1 MRLNRHHPPLLQDR
15 PKAGPSK
22 VRPRICWMRCLGVPS
37 KCWLCSTTCVF
48 LLPTTRPSGT
58 FAGRKFSKR
67 FLAPF
72 AVRLGSPLFAASAAI
87 FRRCRSKDTPCFL
100 LLRLSSMVNLYRSLG
115 HLSSYSFGLAIFA
128 RKTLSVDEVGEHFV
142 HRQRNSIIGANNATI
157 GRNLQYIQFHLADKP
172 VTVIN
177 MHGLWNGK
185 GKTDSPKRL
194 EQSRKVKGFLETI
207 SGAKILC
214 GDLNVLPTTQSL
226 ALLEQDLRN
235 LVKAYGIT
243 STRSPFYQQPDRFA
257 DYVLVSP
264 DVQVEGF
271 QVLDEEVSDHSPL
284 LLTFRRD
291 LAHDTSQT

>member
-1 MRLNRHHPPLLQDR
+1 MASLRLETLNIWGGRLYQSLLAHVHRQASTVDIFCFQEVYSTHSHHLFTREVEDTIPGPYPSNDLPERANIYRELLEALPDFAGYFSSCQDR
-15 PKAGPSK
+15 HAYSGP
-22 VRPRICWMRCLGVPS
+22 VDFDL
-37 KCWLCSTTCVF
+37 
-48 LLPTTRPSGT
+48 
-58 FAGRKFSKR
+58 
-67 FLAPF
+67 
-72 AVRLGSPLFAASAAI
+72 
-87 FRRCRSKDTPCFL
+87 
-100 LLRLSSMVNLYRSLG
+100 
-115 HLSSYSFGLAIFA
+115 SFGLAIFA